1 MKIGLF
7 GGSFDPIHRGH
18 IDPIQEA
25 RRVLGLDE
33 VLYLPT
39 ARPPHKPGRA
49 LAPAMARYAMVEL
62 ALLEEEGLF
71 ASPHELTLERPAYTI
86 ETLEHFRR
94 EMPAA
99 ELFLIIGGDSFADL
113 HLWVRWR
120 EIPQAAR
127 LVVLARPGWDLDAPS
142 LHPEIAELGKTDR
155 VILLRQPPVDISST
169 RLREILAAGRSVP
182 EGALTDLVV
191 RYVHKYDLYR

>member
-18 IDPIQEA
+18 IEPIREA
-25 RRVLGLDE
+25 RRALGLDR

-49 LAPAMARYAMVEL
+49 LAPAMARYVMTEL
-62 ALLEEEGLF
+62 ALLDEEGLDV
-71 ASPHELTLERPAYTI
+71 SLHELTERPAYTI

-99 ELFLIIGGDSFADL
+99 ELFLIIGGDSFADF

-120 EIPQAAR
+120 EIPRAAR
-127 LVVLARPGWDLDAPS
+127 LVVLARPGWELDAPS
-142 LHPEIAELGKTDR
+142 LHPEVAELARTDR
-155 VILLRQPPVDISST
+155 VILLRQTPVDVSST
-169 RLREILAAGRSVP
+169 RLREILAAGLPLP
-182 EGALTDLVV
+182 EGALPDLVV
-191 RYVHKYDLYR
+191 RYVQKYDLYR

>member
-1 MKIGLF
+1 VKIGLF

-18 IDPIQEA
+18 IEPIQDA
-25 RRVLGLDE
+25 RRALGLDK

-49 LAPAMARYAMVEL
+49 LAPALARYAMVEL

-99 ELFLIIGGDSFADL
+99 ELFLVIGGDSFADL

-169 RLREILAAGRSVP
+169 RLREILAAGLPVP